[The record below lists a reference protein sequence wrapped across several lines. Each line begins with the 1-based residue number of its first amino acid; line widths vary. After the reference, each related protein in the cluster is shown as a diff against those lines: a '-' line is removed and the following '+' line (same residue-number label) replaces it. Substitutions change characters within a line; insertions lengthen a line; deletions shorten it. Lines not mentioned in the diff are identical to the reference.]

1 MRTSLLIAALG
12 VSLAAPAVAQV
23 ADTQNPP
30 APNSSQNQPDA
41 TNSLPSGA
49 ATATGNRPGDA
60 VGGSRTTPPATTTA
74 PATR

>member
-1 MRTSLLIAALG
+1 MRTSLLSAALG